1 MKKVLFGITSL
12 GFGGAE
18 RVLVDIA
25 NKLCNEYNINIFT
38 IYANGEMEKQLNSNV
53 NVKSL
58 INKKY
63 EELTKLEKI
72 IVPIKIMLSR
82 KHIYKKYI
90 KKDYDV
96 EIAFLEGPVTR
107 LFSAKNISTKKIA
120 WVHNDITKVFGKGIK
135 AQIKKRIDKKLY
147 ASYSKLVFVSND
159 NKTKFE
165 KVYNLSN
172 NKEVIYNYIDIDTV
186 LKKSNENIDI
196 NFDKNILNI
205 VTVSRLVEQ
214 KAIDRLINVHSNL
227 ISNGIQH
234 KIYVIGDGPKK
245 EELNNLIKAKNVGD
259 SFILLGKKENP
270 YPYIKQADCFALL
283 SYFEGYPMVLLEA
296 QILQKYIIIT
306 DTAARETLRNYE
318 NCITVKNNENDIYN
332 ALYDIITNKEKY
344 INNSINLSQYNN
356 EDIICKIREIIEG

>member
-38 IYANGEMEKQLNSNV
+38 IYAYGEMEKQLNSIV

-107 LFSAKNISTKKIA
+107 LFSAKNNSTKKIA

-135 AQIKKRIDKKLY
+135 AKIKKRIDKKLY

-159 NKTKFE
+159 NKTKFK

-186 LKKSNENIDI
+186 LKKSNEKIDI

-245 EELNNLIKAKNVGD
+245 EELNYLIKAKNVSD

-318 NCITVKNNENDIYN
+318 NCIIVKNNENDIYN
-332 ALYDIITNKEKY
+332 GLYDIITNKEKY

>member
-72 IVPIKIMLSR
+72 IIPIKIMLSR

-107 LFSAKNISTKKIA
+107 LFSAKNNSTKKIA

-172 NKEVIYNYIDIDTV
+172 NKEVIYNYIDIDIV
-186 LKKSNENIDI
+186 LKKSNEKIDI
-196 NFDKNILNI
+196 NFDKN
-205 VTVSRLVEQ
+205 
-214 KAIDRLINVHSNL
+214 
-227 ISNGIQH
+227 
-234 KIYVIGDGPKK
+234 
-245 EELNNLIKAKNVGD
+245 
-259 SFILLGKKENP
+259 
-270 YPYIKQADCFALL
+270 
-283 SYFEGYPMVLLEA
+283 
-296 QILQKYIIIT
+296 
-306 DTAARETLRNYE
+306 TA
-318 NCITVKNNENDIYN
+318 
-332 ALYDIITNKEKY
+332 
-344 INNSINLSQYNN
+344 QYNVRT
-356 EDIICKIREIIEG
+356 DKIEY